1 MTLDLSMKVATL
13 STVVEVS
20 ADTINVLRTTDASLG
35 EVVEPTAVQNLPLNG
50 RMLIDLVL
58 TVPGAHEGHGAQTG
72 DMSPLYWRPGQR
84 SAISISGN
92 RPNANYFLLDGA
104 TNTDPTFNT
113 LNFSPSPDAVRE
125 FKVQTGSYTAEL
137 GGAGGGQV
145 NIVTR
150 TGTNE
155 YHGTVYEFLR
165 NDVFD
170 ARTFN
175 EMEESN
181 HLVRNNF
188 GASFGGPIVR
198 NKSFFFVNYE
208 GLRHTRSQ
216 TMISTVPTEDEI
228 NGMFEMSGATIYN
241 PFSSHPNP
249 NFDPTRPISPTNPQ
263 IIRDPFPDK

>member
-1 MTLDLSMKVATL
+1 MV
-13 STVVEVS
+13 STFCE
-20 ADTINVLRTTDASLG
+20 TDASVG
-35 EVVEPTAVQNLPLNG
+35 EVVEPTSVQNLPLSG

-58 TVPGAHEGHGAQTG
+58 TVPGAHESHGAQAG

-84 SAISISGN
+84 SAVSISGN

-104 TNTDPTFNT
+104 TNTDLTFNT
-113 LNFSPSPDAVRE
+113 LNLSPSPDSVQE

-137 GGAGGGQV
+137 GVAGGGQI

-155 YHGTVYEFLR
+155 FHGTAYEFLR

-216 TMISTVPTEDEI
+216 TMVATVPTEDEI
-228 NGMFEMSGATIYN
+228 NGNFETSGATIYN

-249 NFDPTRPISPTNPQ
+249 NFDPTKAS
-263 IIRDPFPDK
+263 